1 MVCASCEKKQAKIAT
16 PDVVKA
22 VDKRPGGSAS
32 EVRKVGINK
41 LLERK
46 AQDKKISSNH
56 KCKSCQCSM
65 TSQGKYC
72 ARCAYYNGLCAIC
85 GKKTVDNSEHRMGQT
100 LW

>member
-1 MVCASCEKKQAKIAT
+1 MVCSSCEKKQAKIAT

-22 VDKRPGGSAS
+22 ADRGRM
-32 EVRKVGINK
+32 EVRKVGVNK

-46 AQDKKISSNH
+46 AQDKKIQSTH

-72 ARCAYYNGLCAIC
+72 TRCAYYAGLCAIC

-100 LW
+100 LF